1 MTKAIGALA
10 LSAVLL
16 LPGAGVAQD
25 VGLEIGSTP
34 TAVSLANLD
43 GAQVDLAQFIGKK
56 PVIVEFWATWCEQC
70 EALQPTIN
78 RAHARFGRQIEFV
91 TIAVGVN
98 QSVRSIRRHI
108 EKHPV
113 PGHLLWDADGKAV
126 RAFMAPT
133 TSYVVILDAQGKVV
147 YTGSG
152 GDQELEPVL
161 ARVSAAVR

>member
-1 MTKAIGALA
+1 MTKTMRALG
-10 LSAVLL
+10 LGVMLL
-16 LPGAGVAQD
+16 LPGVVAAQD
-25 VGLEIGSTP
+25 VGLAVGSTP
-34 TAVSLANLD
+34 AAVSLANLD

-56 PVIVEFWATWCEQC
+56 PTIVEFWATWCEQC
-70 EALQPTIN
+70 EKLQPAIN
-78 RAHARFGRQIEFV
+78 RAHARFGNQVEFV

-98 QSVRSIRRHI
+98 QSIRSIRRHL

-152 GDQELEPVL
+152 ADQELEPVL
-161 ARVSAAVR
+161 ARVSAATR